1 MEVTAWTP
9 SSARTHD
16 LSACQTD
23 LTGTRTPTTR
33 AVTCGKRSGV
43 SSSWVNP
50 KWRRHDTRPPPDL
63 LTKQVRWLLIITY
76 ISYLVRHT
84 KTSVNL
90 GGHKEQIIPKDVS
103 YKKKKINLWYLQIFK
118 VQADCQTVAYKPR
131 CQTVHWILR
140 HSSMYIYWTKMNAQ
154 KWYY

>member
-1 MEVTAWTP
+1 MAVTAWTP
-9 SSARTHD
+9 SSVRTRD

-50 KWRRHDTRPPPDL
+50 KWHRHDTRPPPDL

-76 ISYLVRHT
+76 ISWMYSHFLIYRVRYT
-84 KTSVNL
+84 KTPVNL
-90 GGHKEQIIPKDVS
+90 GVHNEQIIPKHVS
-103 YKKKKINLWYLQIFK
+103 YEKNQVLISTDLQSTNRLPDSSI
-118 VQADCQTVAYKPR
+118 R

-140 HSSMYIYWTKMNAQ
+140 HS
-154 KWYY
+154 